1 MRARKAT
8 LPWWQSQKSVVAV
21 AEARGSPFRT
31 QGSTTYFRRR
41 SKSVT
46 AAMLEIHALESSKR
60 GLASWGPVCK
70 RANQSHAFG
79 QGFALSFF
87 GARPFGDLW
96 LYSRPMTEIA
106 DTFDSAFTKAVD
118 LGNRLADRDKDAD
131 LWDIAD
137 GLLAG
142 ALQYW
147 LYSRQPCGDPR
158 CQDCMPI
165 STAEG
170 RMAELKKLVEQLA
183 AESEYFHTPT
193 DANAGR
199 A

>member
-1 MRARKAT
+1 MRQ
-8 LPWWQSQKSVVAV
+8 LL
-21 AEARGSPFRT
+21 
-31 QGSTTYFRRR
+31 Y
-41 SKSVT
+41 T
-46 AAMLEIHALESSKR
+46 AL
-60 GLASWGPVCK
+60 
-70 RANQSHAFG
+70 
-79 QGFALSFF
+79 
-87 GARPFGDLW
+87 
-96 LYSRPMTEIA
+96 MTELA
-106 DTFDSAFTKAVD
+106 DTFDSAFAKAVD
-118 LGNRLADRDKDAD
+118 LGNRLADKDKDAD

-170 RMAELKKLVEQLA
+170 RMAELKRLVDQLA